1 MALNPKVSLA
11 LAGAMSLVCCSPVI
25 AGLSDYLDTLKGAMD
40 TDKTAAPA
48 TAASLSDAEVVSGL
62 KAALEEGT
70 RYAVDTLGKEGGYLD
85 NASVR
90 IPMPDNLVWVEK
102 SLRSLGQDQLADE
115 FVASMNHAAEQA
127 VPEAA
132 AIFTDTIQ
140 AMSMD
145 DARAILNGSD
155 DAATQYFRKHT
166 ESTLTERML
175 PIVTRTTENT
185 GVTSAYKRMLASTG
199 GMTGLLAGDA
209 TDIDAYVT
217 RQALD
222 GLFSMVAV
230 EEKRIRENHQVP
242 FTYDEDVVELIQSR
256 CAEVMMNQW
265 CAMQAGPDGYAEI
278 AVENV
283 ADIGSGY
290 AVHGACQY
298 WQMIRVVIDCVKV
311 NPVYFLQPFVELS

>member
-1 MALNPKVSLA
+1 VKIDMALKPKASLA

-40 TDKTAAPA
+40 SDKTAAPA
-48 TAASLSDAEVVSGL
+48 TAASPSDTEVVAGL

-140 AMSMD
+140 AMSLD
-145 DARAILNGSD
+145 DARAILHGPD
-155 DAATQYFRKHT
+155 DAATQYFRNHT
-166 ESTLTERML
+166 ESALTERML

-185 GVTSAYKRMLASTG
+185 GVTSAYKRMLASAG
-199 GMTGLLAGDA
+199 GMTSLLAGDA
-209 TDIDAYVT
+209 TDVDAYVT

-222 GLFSMVAV
+222 GLFSMIAV
-230 EEKRIRENHQVP
+230 EEKRIRENP
-242 FTYDEDVVELIQSR
+242 LARSSELLR
-256 CAEVMMNQW
+256 KVF
-265 CAMQAGPDGYAEI
+265 
-278 AVENV
+278 
-283 ADIGSGY
+283 GS
-290 AVHGACQY
+290 VS
-298 WQMIRVVIDCVKV
+298 
-311 NPVYFLQPFVELS
+311 P